1 MGESTHAASANSSA
15 WPARGSTGT
24 AGWQDL
30 FHTLRERLAQRP
42 MLLVLE
48 DLHWADEATLG

>member
-1 MGESTHAASANSSA
+1 M
-15 WPARGSTGT
+15 GT